1 VRPATWVQR
10 PMKNLTALLQ
20 RHTQAFWY
28 VLTVVLPV
36 ILRTGK
42 RPVIFSRFAGMGD
55 IICTIPA
62 ALALKKRHPGAT
74 FIYNCA
80 ASFACLPRMAGVTER
95 VTRLRTIGV
104 VGHWYGWLLGFFYHF
119 SYGDEASHTAS
130 TEIVIR
136 EYGRAFGVETGDA
149 HPRLTID
156 AAVITRVKTHLS
168 RIGSGTDNLILIHP
182 GPSWPVRTWPHKQ
195 WLELLRHL
203 REQGFTNIVQVGA
216 GIRSYTNVGAEEFP
230 LLPET
235 RSLVDQ
241 LSVEETIAL
250 ISLARLFI
258 GIDSGL
264 LHFAACARTT
274 AVGIFGPT
282 SPHLRFA
289 PAFIKSFVTSHVE
302 CQGCHHRIPRLHW
315 EKNCPHD
322 IRCMKEISVE
332 EVQRACLQVLLTPKK

>member
-1 VRPATWVQR
+1 
-10 PMKNLTALLQ
+10 MKNLFALIH
-20 RHTQAFWY
+20 RHALAFWY
-28 VLTVVLPV
+28 VLTVILPI

-55 IICTIPA
+55 IIATFPA
-62 ALALKKRHPGAT
+62 ALELKKRHPGVIY
-74 FIYNCA
+74 IYNCA

-95 VTRLRTIGV
+95 ITCLRTIGV
-104 VGHWYGWLLGFFYHF
+104 VGHWYRWLLGGFYHF
-119 SYGDEASHTAS
+119 SYGDEGSQTAS

-136 EYGRAFGVETGDA
+136 EYGRNFGLEISDA
-149 HPRLTID
+149 HPRLTISAD
-156 AAVITRVKTHLS
+156 TVARVKSHLA
-168 RIGSGTDNLILIHP
+168 RIGSGPENLILIHP
-182 GPSWPVRTWPHKQ
+182 GPSWPVRTWPHEK

-230 LLPET
+230 RLPET
-235 RSLVDQ
+235 QSLVDQ

-264 LHFAACARTT
+264 LHFAACVQTT

-289 PAFIKSFVTSHVE
+289 PAFIKSFVTSHAE

-332 EVQRACLQVLLTPKK
+332 EVQRACLAKLLAENKT